1 MLRQH
6 VKLILIMVL
15 AFYILMLAA
24 GCGNSNTQSQGQDN
38 SNLEQWAE
46 LSGSLQIAGSSSVQP
61 LSEELAMEFMKK
73 FPNVKINVAGGGSGA
88 GIKAAQDG
96 TCDIGASS
104 RELKPEEKNV
114 NEFIIAKDA
123 IAVIVNPANSVSDL
137 TMEQIKSIF
146 SGEVTN
152 WKDLG
157 GKDAP
162 IAVVIREDGSGTRG
176 AFEEI
181 VLGKD
186 VKFANKAIIQNS
198 TGAVRTTVASTPDAI
213 GFVSLGALNSE
224 VKALKV
230 DGVDITKENVLNN
243 SYKVARPFIYM
254 TKEEPMG
261 LTKHFIDFVL
271 SSEGQK
277 IVGRDFIPVR

>member
-1 MLRQH
+1 
-6 VKLILIMVL
+6 
-15 AFYILMLAA
+15 MLAV
-24 GCGNSNTQSQGQDN
+24 GCGKTNTESQQQEN
-38 SNLEQWAE
+38 NNPAQEPK
-46 LSGSLQIAGSSSVQP
+46 LSGSIQIAGSTSVQP
-61 LSEELAMEFMKK
+61 LSEELAMEFMSKY
-73 FPNVKINVAGGGSGA
+73 PDVKINVAGGGSGA

-162 IAVVIREDGSGTRG
+162 ITVVIREDGSGTRG

-181 VLGKD
+181 VLGD
-186 VKFANKAIIQNS
+186 IKFTDKAIIQNS
-198 TGAVRTTVASTPDAI
+198 TGALRTTVAGTPDAI
-213 GFVSLGALNSE
+213 GFVSLGALNDE
-224 VKALKV
+224 VKALKI
-230 DGVDITKENVLNN
+230 DGVDVTKENVLSN

-254 TKEEPMG
+254 TKEEPVG

-277 IVGRDFIPVR
+277 IVERDFIPIEL